1 MSEITLETLQK
12 NKPAFEEP
20 IENAEHEIA
29 KIETQLAEITPE
41 QRQEIDRIKDQI
53 DLMDNKLATE
63 YGVDAQKNLSQF
75 SETILSQV
83 KSKDAG
89 YVGDIMTDL
98 MVKVRSLELEQA
110 GEKSSWMDNIPF
122 LRKANDKMGTFLA
135 RYEDLDQ
142 QIDKIEAELDVARL
156 QMLTDISNLDSL
168 YANNLDYFN
177 QLQLYIIAGQ
187 EKLKEMREDTIP
199 RLRQEAAQ
207 SGEPM
212 SAQLV
217 ADFEDTVNRF
227 EKKVHD
233 LEISKTLAIQTAP
246 QIKLIQNNDK
256 QLVDKIQTAMLNTI
270 PLWKSQ
276 IVIALG
282 LHKQENVL
290 KMQKQVTDT
299 TNELLLKNAEQLK
312 TSSIEVAR
320 ESERSIVDVE
330 TLKKVNQDLIET
342 IEETLR
348 IHTEGREKRQVAQ
361 QELTQIEER
370 LKETLLLTKPQS
382 GPAK

>member
-20 IENAEHEIA
+20 IEDAEHEIA
-29 KIETQLAEITPE
+29 KIEHQLAEITPE

-110 GEKSSWMDNIPF
+110 GEKSSWLDNIPF

-187 EKLKEMREDTIP
+187 EKLAEMREETIP
-199 RLRQEAAQ
+199 RLRQEAAS

-348 IHTEGREKRQVAQ
+348 IHTEGREKRQAAQ

-370 LKETLLLTKPQS
+370 LKETLLLTKPQPS
-382 GPAK
+382 NK

>member
-1 MSEITLETLQK
+1 
-12 NKPAFEEP
+12 
-20 IENAEHEIA
+20 
-29 KIETQLAEITPE
+29 
-41 QRQEIDRIKDQI
+41 
-53 DLMDNKLATE
+53 
-63 YGVDAQKNLSQF
+63 
-75 SETILSQV
+75 
-83 KSKDAG
+83 
-89 YVGDIMTDL
+89 
-98 MVKVRSLELEQA
+98 
-110 GEKSSWMDNIPF
+110 
-122 LRKANDKMGTFLA
+122 
-135 RYEDLDQ
+135 
-142 QIDKIEAELDVARL
+142 
-156 QMLTDISNLDSL
+156 
-168 YANNLDYFN
+168 
-177 QLQLYIIAGQ
+177 
-187 EKLKEMREDTIP
+187 
-199 RLRQEAAQ
+199 
-207 SGEPM
+207 M

-227 EKKVHD
+227 EKKIHD

-299 TNELLLKNAEQLK
+299 TNELLMKNAEQLK

-348 IHTEGREKRQVAQ
+348 IHSEGREKRQAAQ
-361 QELTQIEER
+361 QELTQIEAKLR
-370 LKETLLLTKPQS
+370 DTLLLTNPGKR
-382 GPAK
+382 

>member
-12 NKPAFEEP
+12 NRPAFEQPVED
-20 IENAEHEIA
+20 AEHEIA
-29 KIETQLAEITPE
+29 KIEHQLQEITPE
-41 QRQEIDRIKDQI
+41 QRQEIERIKDQI
-53 DLMDNKLATE
+53 DLMDNKLAIE
-63 YGVDAQKNLSQF
+63 YGVEAQKNLSQF

-89 YVGDIMTDL
+89 FVGDIMTDL
-98 MVKVRSLELEQA
+98 MVKVRSLELEKA
-110 GEKSSWMDNIPF
+110 GEKSSWLDNIPF
-122 LRKANDKMGTFLA
+122 LRKANDKMGTFMA
-135 RYEDLDQ
+135 KYEDLDQ

-156 QMLTDISNLDSL
+156 QMLTDIGNLDTL

-177 QLQLYIIAGQ
+177 QLQLYIVAGQ
-187 EKLKEMREDTIP
+187 EKLAELRDDVIP
-199 RLRQEAAQ
+199 RLRQEAAS

-227 EKKVHD
+227 EKKIHD

-299 TNELLLKNAEQLK
+299 TNELLMKNAEQLK

-348 IHTEGREKRQVAQ
+348 IHSEGREKRQAAQ
-361 QELTQIEER
+361 QELTQIEAKLR
-370 LKETLLLTKPQS
+370 DTLLLTNPGKR
-382 GPAK
+382 

>member
-12 NKPAFEEP
+12 NRPAFEQPVED
-20 IENAEHEIA
+20 AEHEIA
-29 KIETQLAEITPE
+29 KIEHQLQEITPE
-41 QRQEIDRIKDQI
+41 QRQEIERIKDQI
-53 DLMDNKLATE
+53 DLMDNKLAIE
-63 YGVDAQKNLSQF
+63 YGVEAQKNLSQF

-89 YVGDIMTDL
+89 FVGDIMTDL
-98 MVKVRSLELEQA
+98 MVKVRSLELQKA
-110 GEKSSWMDNIPF
+110 REKSSWLDNIPF
-122 LRKANDKMGTFLA
+122 LRKANDKMGTFMA
-135 RYEDLDQ
+135 KYEDLDQ
-142 QIDKIEAELDVARL
+142 QIDKIEGELDVARL
-156 QMLTDISNLDSL
+156 QMLTDIGNLDTL

-177 QLQLYIIAGQ
+177 QLQLYIVAGQ
-187 EKLKEMREDTIP
+187 EKLAELRDDVIP
-199 RLRQEAAQ
+199 RRRQEAAS

-227 EKKVHD
+227 EKKIHD

-299 TNELLLKNAEQLK
+299 TNELLMKNAEQLK

-342 IEETLR
+342 IEEPLR
-348 IHTEGREKRQVAQ
+348 IHSEGRETRQAAQ
-361 QELTQIEER
+361 QELTQIEAKLR
-370 LKETLLLTKPQS
+370 DTLLLTNPGKR
-382 GPAK
+382 

>member
-12 NKPAFEEP
+12 NRPAFEEP
-20 IENAEHEIA
+20 LEDAQHEIA
-29 KIETQLAEITPE
+29 KIENQLQQITPE

-53 DLMDNKLATE
+53 DLMDNKLAIE

-98 MVKVRSLELEQA
+98 MVKVRSLELENA
-110 GEKSSWMDNIPF
+110 GEKSSWLDNIPF

-135 RYEDLDQ
+135 KYEDLDG
-142 QIDKIEAELDVARL
+142 QIEKIEAELDVARL
-156 QMLTDISNLDSL
+156 QMLTDIGNLDTL

-187 EKLKEMREDTIP
+187 EKLKEMREETIP
-199 RLRQEAAQ
+199 RLREEAAG

-227 EKKVHD
+227 EKKIHD

-282 LHKQENVL
+282 LHKQESVL

-342 IEETLR
+342 IEETLK
-348 IHTEGREKRQVAQ
+348 IHADGRQKRQAAQ
-361 QELTQIEER
+361 QELTQIEEK
-370 LKETLLLTKPQS
+370 LKETLLLTKPTQ
-382 GPAK
+382 P